1 MTGAPKRRAVELL
14 ADLEGAPR
22 GVYSGATGWLGRDGS
37 ASLAMTIRSIVVHGA
52 RAASAGRPARP
63 AGARVGVGGG
73 ITISSVPVDE
83 RDEVELKAS
92 ALLAVLGVRA
102 ADGAPVRM
110 S

>member
-1 MTGAPKRRAVELL
+1 
-14 ADLEGAPR
+14 
-22 GVYSGATGWLGRDGS
+22 VYSGATGWLGRDGS

-52 RAASAGRPARP
+52 RAASAGRPARR

-83 RDEVELKAS
+83 RDEVELKAW